1 MASCASTRCAR
12 AIAPISSGPESAAFS
27 AGSTSNAISS
37 PLTAGEAEISANRAA
52 LTLSLD
58 GETLTLP
65 TPLRYRILPGAL
77 TLMVPQEQAPER

>member
-1 MASCASTRCAR
+1 MSASRN
-12 AIAPISSGPESAAFS
+12 GPC
-27 AGSTSNAISS
+27 
-37 PLTAGEAEISANRAA
+37 RAA

-77 TLMVPQEQAPER
+77 TLIVPQEQAPER